1 MRNELKG
8 VRRLSREA
16 QTVMA
21 LMRAKLVESN
31 LEESCNSRMMDFILQ
46 GKAGEIDPTL
56 LHPL

>member
-31 LEESCNSRMMDFILQ
+31 LEESGNSRMMHFILQ
-46 GKAGEIDPTL
+46 GKAGEI
-56 LHPL
+56 HPKLTHSL